1 MNENRSS
8 THEIDSGFVG
18 GSGIRCVDASA
29 VHSGTHRWRKSACVC
44 CRWQLSCFHLVTSDL
59 DYREDATVDVVQV
72 DVPGS
77 LVAPIEELVRRK
89 GFDYCALDFRCR
101 NGFEDPV
108 FLEVNSFPM
117 FVRFDDAGQNC
128 IVNSILDFLQTTKVS
143 MLTQA

>member
-1 MNENRSS
+1 M
-8 THEIDSGFVG
+8 FAVG
-18 GSGIRCVDASA
+18 G
-29 VHSGTHRWRKSACVC
+29 
-44 CRWQLSCFHLVTSDL
+44 QLSCFHLVTSEL

-128 IVNSILDFLQTTKVS
+128 IVNSILDFLQTTKVG
-143 MLTQA
+143 MLTQACCLLYTSPSPRDKRQSRMPSSA

>member
-1 MNENRSS
+1 MKTAQAHTKSIPDLLADPAYVASMPPQFIQERIDGENLRV
-8 THEIDSGFVG
+8 FAVG
-18 GSGIRCVDASA
+18 G
-29 VHSGTHRWRKSACVC
+29 
-44 CRWQLSCFHLVTSDL
+44 QLSCFHLVTSEL

-101 NGFEDPV
+101 NWFEDPV

-128 IVNSILDFLQTTKVS
+128 IVNSILDFLQTTKVG